1 MAGEV
6 RLEPPGAALLRGSV
20 AHRLGDGAPVGAV
33 ADPQLGEL
41 AVLLGGPLLARDGG
55 VEVAP
60 PAAHAL
66 LVRAAFHVTR
76 DICPA
81 QAVHVHQGAELG
93 VKDTGEKVSLSCF
106 YPV

>member
-33 ADPQLGEL
+33 PDPQLGEL
-41 AVLLGGPLLARDGG
+41 AVLLGGPLLARDRG

-66 LVRAAFHVTR
+66 LVGPALHAAGDVG
-76 DICPA
+76 PA
-81 QAVHVHQGAELG
+81 KAVGIDERLELR
-93 VKDTGEKVSLSCF
+93 GEDGKRSGDMRL
-106 YPV
+106 